1 MLADT
6 ARRAEDLIASKIRQ
20 DVSAPDLRQA
30 LGAETRCWGR
40 TMAVRVPA
48 LREVTFCNKARG
60 VNEDDLPHLD
70 AISAF
75 FTDAGITP
83 ALEVW
88 AGDASDRLGATL
100 AGRGLYAGTVTATLH
115 RHPDDNPVPAEPAYD
130 QPAVE
135 ELGPAD
141 DDTDYLATLTGGYEL
156 TEARLEER
164 MMLRAAHDPATVRR
178 YLALVDGRPAAAA
191 SLYLHPDGA
200 LLGGAATLTRY
211 RRRGCQNAL
220 ITRRLAD
227 GAKVTDLAVVTTA
240 YGSPSQA
247 NLERAGFHLT
257 HTRTAWRPL
266 HHLTITDPRSYALL
280 V

>member
-20 DVSAPDLRQA
+20 DVSVPDLRRA

-40 TMAVRVPA
+40 TMALRVPA
-48 LREVTFCNKARG
+48 LPQVTFCNKARG
-60 VNEDDLPHLD
+60 VNEDDVPHLD
-70 AISAF
+70 AMSAF

-83 ALEVW
+83 TLEVW
-88 AGDASDRLGATL
+88 AGDATDRLGATL

-115 RHPDDNPVPAEPAYD
+115 RHLDDTPAPTEPAGD
-130 QPAVE
+130 QPTVE
-135 ELGPAD
+135 ELDPAD
-141 DDTDYLATLTGGYEL
+141 DGTDYLATLIGGYVL
-156 TEARLEER
+156 ATARPEER
-164 MMLRAAHDPATVRR
+164 MMMHAAHDPATVRR

-191 SLYLHPDGA
+191 SLYLHADGA
-200 LLGGAATLTRY
+200 LLSGAATLTRY
-211 RRRGCQNAL
+211 RRHGCQNAL

-227 GAKVTDLAVVTTA
+227 AAKVTDLAVVTTA

-247 NLERAGFHLT
+247 NLERVGFHLT

-266 HHLTITDPRSYALL
+266 HHSTITDPCS
-280 V
+280 